1 MQEAGLVGVG
11 AAIIIDR
18 RIVWTKGYGF
28 ADQQRAV
35 PFTPD
40 TVMNIGSISKT
51 FTGVALMQAV
61 EEGSWKH
68 AESLV
73 ANRND

>member
-18 RIVWTKGYGF
+18 RIVWTN
-28 ADQQRAV
+28 
-35 PFTPD
+35 
-40 TVMNIGSISKT
+40 MNIKSISKT